1 MKKVVIGA
9 MAVLALTA
17 CSNEEVIQTNEQN
30 NEITFTAVTDKATSR
45 AADGFSNGNMPGDFQ
60 VWAKVG
66 TKNYFSGQQYKRDG
80 ETSTYKIPASDPVR
94 YWPESG
100 TIDFFAAKNYE
111 GANSS
116 SVTWNAADA
125 KPAKITDF
133 VVPTDVTQQ
142 HDFIYAVKTG
152 ASKEANTLNFRHGLA
167 EVVFR
172 AKNENNNISIIVH
185 GVKVMNVKNKGTF
198 TFPTTSTD
206 GNIIDADNP
215 QNTTFTGEQGS
226 WAVSS
231 EASDIDSYSVTLS
244 NIPVTVANST
254 TEPVSLTYNFI
265 DANKRYNNG
274 SLYLMEQNATTAWDG
289 SAAVKNSGNY
299 LTTCGAFLVL
309 NCTIYNVAAGNGNVH
324 TGDDIVLWSAK
335 DIAVKFPENV
345 TWKHGYKYVYTFT
358 FTKAGNGGTDPDT
371 NQPVF
376 TPITLSVTVDDFAN
390 ESETGVNMTRP

>member
-30 NEITFTAVTDKATSR
+30 QEITFTAVTDKATSR
-45 AADGFSNGNMPGDFQ
+45 AADGFCNGNMPGDFQ

-66 TKNYFSGQQYKRDG
+66 TKNYFGGQIYERKTGTTTYIIPDG
-80 ETSTYKIPASDPVR
+80 DPVR

-100 TIDFFAAKNYE
+100 TVDFFAAKNYE

-125 KPAKITDF
+125 EPAIITDF
-133 VVPTDVTQQ
+133 KVPTDVTKQ

-152 ASKEANTLNFRHGLA
+152 ASKTENSLNFRHGLA

-185 GVKVMNVKNKGTF
+185 GVKVMNVKNTGTF
-198 TFPTTSTD
+198 TFPTTSTSN
-206 GNIIDADNP
+206 NIVDEDNP
-215 QNTTFTGEQGS
+215 QNTTFTGEQGT
-226 WAVSS
+226 WALKN
-231 EASDIDSYSVTLS
+231 DLGSYSVTLS
-244 NIPVTVANST
+244 DIPVTVDNST
-254 TEPVSLTYNFI
+254 TKPVSLTYDFI

-289 SAAVKNSGNY
+289 SAAVKSGSSY

-309 NCTIYNVAAGNGNVH
+309 NCTIYNVAAGNGTAH

-335 DIAVKFPENV
+335 DIAVKFPANV

-376 TPITLSVTVDDFAN
+376 TPIELSVTVDDFAN
-390 ESETGVNMTRP
+390 ESETGVNMARP